1 MEYNFWILYLLGIT
15 SAIVCLFT
23 RQKAFFKFCAVVCIF
38 LIISSAVPATSFWSD
53 LNNYENSYN
62 QMTGYSPIKLAND
75 WAYYNLIYLC
85 KLWGFSFM
93 QAKAFAL
100 LVSLLC
106 VMYFVFQF
114 TYKEITF
121 VMLFFM
127 LHLIFNYAL
136 ILRNSIA
143 FSVWLLGIDG
153 IFKPEMKHGKLKYI
167 VFTIIAAQ
175 FHSMIY
181 LYIPLVLIA
190 VRWNNIKKY
199 RKVINAILII
209 GIVGMIY
216 LVRTGNA
223 ITLLATYV
231 GDFLGSDKYSR
242 YAVALGRYAWVSVL
256 CIWAVTVGNVI
267 FTGKWLNESACEGV
281 LRQRYTIRQGVL
293 IKEQE
298 IWKIDQCLERM
309 RLFLVAS
316 TFFVPLTIFALHLAR
331 YLKYISFVNIIY
343 MAMLFENITDKKK
356 KVYIFVSTCIITLLW
371 LYFDIYIY
379 GGYRTDF
386 LQEYIIKGKWFWN

>member
-23 RQKAFFKFCAVVCIF
+23 RQKAFLKFCAVVCIF
-38 LIISSAVPATSFWSD
+38 LIISSAAPATSFWSD

-93 QAKAFAL
+93 QAKAFVL

-106 VMYFVFQF
+106 VLYFVFQF

-223 ITLLATYV
+223 ITLLATFV

-293 IKEQE
+293 IKEQA

-379 GGYRTDF
+379 GGYRTDI
-386 LQEYIIKGKWFWN
+386 LQKYMIKGKWFWN

>member
-23 RQKAFFKFCAVVCIF
+23 RQKAFLKFCAVVCIF
-38 LIISSAVPATSFWSD
+38 LIISSAAPATSFWSD

-75 WAYYNLIYLC
+75 WVYYNLMYLF
-85 KLWGFSFM
+85 KSWGFSFM
-93 QAKAFAL
+93 QAKALIL

-106 VMYFVFQF
+106 VMYFVYRF
-114 TYKEITF
+114 TYKEISF

-136 ILRNSIA
+136 ILRNSIG

-199 RKVINAILII
+199 RKVVNAILII

-216 LVRTGNA
+216 LVRTGSA
-223 ITLLATYV
+223 ITLLATFV

-281 LRQRYTIRQGVL
+281 LRKGYTIRQGVL
-293 IKEQE
+293 IKEQG

-343 MAMLFENITDKKK
+343 MAMLFESITDKKK

-379 GGYRTDF
+379 GGYRTDI
-386 LQEYIIKGKWFWN
+386 LQEYIIKGKWFWK

>member
-23 RQKAFFKFCAVVCIF
+23 RQKAFLKFCAVVCIF
-38 LIISSAVPATSFWSD
+38 LIISSAAPATSFWSD

-93 QAKAFAL
+93 QAKAFVL

-106 VMYFVFQF
+106 VLYFVFQF

-223 ITLLATYV
+223 ITLLATFV

-293 IKEQE
+293 IKEQA

-379 GGYRTDF
+379 GGYRTDV
-386 LQEYIIKGKWFWN
+386 LQKYMIKGKWFWN

>member
-23 RQKAFFKFCAVVCIF
+23 RQKAFLKFCAVVCIF
-38 LIISSAVPATSFWSD
+38 LIISSAAPATSFWSD

-93 QAKAFAL
+93 QAKAFVL

-106 VMYFVFQF
+106 VLYFVFQF

-223 ITLLATYV
+223 ITLLATFV

-293 IKEQE
+293 IKEQA

-356 KVYIFVSTCIITLLW
+356 IGRAHV
-371 LYFDIYIY
+371 
-379 GGYRTDF
+379 
-386 LQEYIIKGKWFWN
+386 